1 MASLSF
7 RYRVPL
13 DISLVVLVTGL
24 GIAATVLWH
33 DYRALRADAGESA
46 ERLGRALVQALGP
59 DLTLDGKW
67 QAYRTLRALYQGAE
81 PSWLLPAY
89 VLVVDRGGQTLVTS
103 DPVRFPLAQEPTA
116 LGADLAILTA
126 KGPGGP
132 AGEVLGEDWIY
143 RAIPLE
149 VGDPPLGTLILAFSK
164 QALWP
169 RFTDSALRVLAAT
182 GALLVLLLPL
192 GWWVGWRIAKPLMEL
207 EGCVARLGDDAE
219 PPLACPAAGPYDE
232 LGRLRVRVES
242 VAAQLRERQALE
254 RQVIRSERQAAL
266 GRLAAGVAHE
276 INNPL
281 GGMLTAIAMYKRH
294 GRDEAVTRH
303 TLSLVERGLDQ
314 IRHIVSAL
322 LVEVK
327 AEPRNLSPRD
337 VDDIAELIAPQV
349 RERHLELD
357 WRNHL
362 GENLPLPAGPVRQV
376 LLNLALNATQASP
389 EGGPLGVLV
398 EAKEGTLRLEVT
410 NAGEAI
416 DEARLGHLFEPFAP
430 STSGGSGLGLW
441 LTDQAVRQLGGH
453 IEVQSNPG
461 QTRFTVVLPIG
472 VEP

>member
-7 RYRVPL
+7 RHRVPL
-13 DISLVVLVTGL
+13 DVSLVVLVTGL

-46 ERLGRALVQALGP
+46 ERLGRVLVQALGP
-59 DLTLDGKW
+59 DLKVDGKW

-89 VLVVDRGGQTLVTS
+89 VLAVDPNGRTLVAS
-103 DPVRFPLAQEPTA
+103 DPARFPLAQEPTA
-116 LGADLAILTA
+116 LGADRALLTA
-126 KGPGGP
+126 QGPDGP
-132 AGEVLGEDWIY
+132 VGEVQGADWIY
-143 RAIPLE
+143 RALPLQ
-149 VGDPPLGTLILAFSK
+149 VGDLPLGTLILAFPK
-164 QALWP
+164 RALWP
-169 RFTDSALRVLAAT
+169 RFYDSALGVVAAT

-192 GWWVGWRIAKPLMEL
+192 AWWVGWRIAKPLMEL
-207 EGCVARLGDDAE
+207 DACVARLGE
-219 PPLACPAAGPYDE
+219 GEGPPLVCPMPGPYDE
-232 LGRLRVRVES
+232 LGRLRARVES

-254 RQVIRSERQAAL
+254 RQVIRAERQAAL

-303 TLSLVERGLDQ
+303 TLSLVERGLEQ

-327 AEPRNLSPRD
+327 AEPRNLSRKD

-349 RERHLELD
+349 REGHLALD

-362 GENLPLPAGPVRQV
+362 AEDLPVPAGPVRQV
-376 LLNLALNATQASP
+376 LLNLALNAVQASP

-398 EAKEGTLRLEVT
+398 EAKEGTLLLEVT
-410 NAGEAI
+410 NAGEAM

-441 LTDQAVRQLGGH
+441 LTDQTVRQLGGH
-453 IEVQSNPG
+453 IEVQSSAE
-461 QTRFTVVLPIG
+461 QTRFKVVLPVG
-472 VEP
+472 AEK